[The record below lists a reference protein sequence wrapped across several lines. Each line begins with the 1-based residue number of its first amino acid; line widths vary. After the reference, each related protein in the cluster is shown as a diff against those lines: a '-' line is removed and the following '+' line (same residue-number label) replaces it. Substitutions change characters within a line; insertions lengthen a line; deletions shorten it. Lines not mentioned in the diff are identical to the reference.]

1 MPPRQSKK
9 SAAATTNTVEAVLLT
24 QAAEVKEIKLPLCSD
39 GTIMKAT
46 LQAALKKKQ
55 EPELLGSYTTR
66 QAHLFLFG
74 YTKGKAGTEN
84 KHELPPPHD
93 EVLSFGDILV
103 VASKEEGAWT
113 TPTPFKPDDYEKFY
127 TKAFGG
133 FDETEEGE
141 EEDEEVEEEVEAEEA
156 EVEEAEEEEVEE
168 EEEEEEE
175 EAGEEAGEEEAEA
188 EETPRRKPKI
198 ARTPSKKTKKA
209 ANANP
214 TLFSNSNTK
223 MNAMTAAIYI
233 PPGEELR
240 DENLGLPLTPPT
252 KLPAERAKTLLSL
265 HKLFSAI
272 LSNTE
277 IQELER
283 CIYNATVLAADQ
295 RFIAKTWTFLPFVD
309 LYKMTAKSMAANF
322 HPDSYVKNTEL
333 YQRYKDGQVGFAEMI
348 SMNSYQLFE
357 GRWRDSFVAQ
367 QAREKR
373 QLEGNKAMATD
384 RFYCTRCHKRE
395 CTYYEMQTRSADEPM
410 TIFITCINC
419 GKHWR
424 Q

>member
-1 MPPRQSKK
+1 
-9 SAAATTNTVEAVLLT
+9 
-24 QAAEVKEIKLPLCSD
+24 
-39 GTIMKAT
+39 
-46 LQAALKKKQ
+46 
-55 EPELLGSYTTR
+55 
-66 QAHLFLFG
+66 
-74 YTKGKAGTEN
+74 
-84 KHELPPPHD
+84 
-93 EVLSFGDILV
+93 
-103 VASKEEGAWT
+103 
-113 TPTPFKPDDYEKFY
+113 
-127 TKAFGG
+127 
-133 FDETEEGE
+133 
-141 EEDEEVEEEVEAEEA
+141 
-156 EVEEAEEEEVEE
+156 
-168 EEEEEEE
+168 
-175 EAGEEAGEEEAEA
+175 
-188 EETPRRKPKI
+188 
-198 ARTPSKKTKKA
+198 
-209 ANANP
+209 
-214 TLFSNSNTK
+214 

-240 DENLGLPLTPPT
+240 DENIGVPLAPPV
-252 KLPAERAKTLLSL
+252 KLPAERAKALLSL
-265 HKLFSAI
+265 HTLFSTI

-283 CIYNATVLAADQ
+283 CIYNATILAAEQ

-309 LYKMTAKSMAANF
+309 LYKMTVKSMAANF

>member
-9 SAAATTNTVEAVLLT
+9 SATTTKAVEAVLLT
-24 QAAEVKEIKLPLCSD
+24 QAAEVKEAKLPLCPD

-55 EPELLGSYTTR
+55 EPELLGSYKTR

-103 VASKEEGAWT
+103 VASKEESWT

-133 FDETEEGE
+133 FDETEEGDE
-141 EEDEEVEEEVEAEEA
+141 EEEADVEAEAEVEEEVEAEVE
-156 EVEEAEEEEVEE
+156 EEEEEAEAEE

-175 EAGEEAGEEEAEA
+175 EAEAEEDAGEEE
-188 EETPRRKPKI
+188 TVVVPRRKPKA
-198 ARTPSKKTKKA
+198 ARAPSKKPKKGA
-209 ANANP
+209 AANP

-240 DENLGLPLTPPT
+240 DENIGVPLAPPV
-252 KLPAERAKTLLSL
+252 KLPAERAKALLSL
-265 HKLFSAI
+265 HTLFSTI

-283 CIYNATVLAADQ
+283 KN
-295 RFIAKTWTFLPFVD
+295 VD
-309 LYKMTAKSMAANF
+309 LS
-322 HPDSYVKNTEL
+322 PL
-333 YQRYKDGQVGFAEMI
+333 RGP
-348 SMNSYQLFE
+348 L
-357 GRWRDSFVAQ
+357 
-367 QAREKR
+367 
-373 QLEGNKAMATD
+373 
-384 RFYCTRCHKRE
+384 
-395 CTYYEMQTRSADEPM
+395 
-410 TIFITCINC
+410 
-419 GKHWR
+419 
-424 Q
+424 